1 MSAPYVPPV
10 TLLTLIADY
19 IDAQDGSQ
27 KKKELLPLV
36 TVHVN
41 ARIRAQ
47 HTLDAISAIVDKSR
61 KRASERAATEH
72 ANKTAEADYK
82 ALQETLRASRQT
94 PTRQN
99 AIKLAHQAVIDAY
112 NGRKKFEHSR
122 RTIAENRIA
131 HALAELD
138 KKNKAVREQ
147 RKKDIEEAKREKKER
162 KEEEKKEKEEKKA
175 TEKAEKKA
183 ADDKKKEQEAEV
195 RVKRREAQAQQS
207 LTLKAGAVQD
217 EKAKKALTE
226 QTRQI
231 NIELLKVLQFI
242 NQSQQSGQGRKR
254 KEREEEVKSDSDKE
268 NVEPAD
274 E

>member
-1 MSAPYVPPV
+1 MYGCNGGASRVAVASPRSRTAHCAHCPPQRTTHQYVSPHHHTTQTALGAAPASSEK
-10 TLLTLIADY
+10 TDELRSTAILTLIADY

-61 KRASERAATEH
+61 KRASERTATEH

-82 ALQETLRASRQT
+82 ALQETLRTSRQT

-122 RTIAENRIA
+122 KTIAEDRIA

-183 ADDKKKEQEAEV
+183 ADDKKKN
-195 RVKRREAQAQQS
+195 RRQS
-207 LTLKAGAVQD
+207 
-217 EKAKKALTE
+217 
-226 QTRQI
+226 
-231 NIELLKVLQFI
+231 
-242 NQSQQSGQGRKR
+242 
-254 KEREEEVKSDSDKE
+254 
-268 NVEPAD
+268 
-274 E
+274 